1 MTLSET
7 LQRRML
13 ELLMSDELDGI
24 RKEAAVPNQS
34 TIPAFT

>member
-1 MTLSET
+1 
-7 LQRRML
+7 ML

-34 TIPAFT
+34 TIPAFTWKG